1 MNTVFLKDN
10 MSSTMCNFLNMST
23 HFREDMA
30 VPSEGVWFITFFAV
44 KLEPHCWLEKPAIEI
59 SNETF

>member
-1 MNTVFLKDN
+1 